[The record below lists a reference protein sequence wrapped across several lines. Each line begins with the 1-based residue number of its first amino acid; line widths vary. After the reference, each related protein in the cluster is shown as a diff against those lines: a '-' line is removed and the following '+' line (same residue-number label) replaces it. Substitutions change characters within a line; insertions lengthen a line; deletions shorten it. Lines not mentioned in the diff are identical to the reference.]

1 MLQRLANP
9 YLLLTLAA
17 LFWSS
22 NMVIGRAIRGDIP
35 PFTLAFGRWVVA
47 GLIVLPL
54 ALPQVKALKET
65 PGRPKFPCPPRG
77 AGWAEPGPGGAQW
90 PQLKAGWRPLL
101 ILGLLGI
108 AGYNTFAYL
117 GLQHTTAT
125 NAALLN
131 AFVPI
136 ATIAISWAFLGKRL
150 KPLEA
155 AGVLISLGGAL
166 TIVARGEL
174 QVLARLDLNIGD
186 LWMLLAVLDWA
197 LYTIALAWR
206 PAGLHS
212 MLMLGATI
220 GIGIAAM
227 PLGVAIG
234 SPLWGVLYDMTGGYT
249 VQLIGSIV
257 AALLACA
264 APARAQLPLNAQL
277 VNGSAVINQFSN
289 GLQIINSPGAIL
301 NWDSFSIGANR
312 TVRFDQQTALSAVLN
327 RDIPVMQCFT
337 LLLTTLLV
345 LCNLVVDICYAWLD
359 PRTRLAGVMA

>member
-54 ALPQVKALKET
+54 ALPQVK
-65 PGRPKFPCPPRG
+65 
-77 AGWAEPGPGGAQW
+77 AQW

-155 AGVLISLGGAL
+155 AGVLISLGGVL

-220 GIGIAAM
+220 GIGIAALA
-227 PLGVAIG
+227 PACAWELAHGARPNVSPGTLATVAYLGIV
-234 SPLWGVLYDMTGGYT
+234 PGVLSYIFYNRG
-249 VQLIGSIV
+249 VV
-257 AALLACA
+257 E
-264 APARAQLPLNAQL
+264 
-277 VNGSAVINQFSN
+277 V
-289 GLQIINSPGAIL
+289 
-301 NWDSFSIGANR
+301 GANR
-312 TVRFDQQTALSAVLN
+312 ASLFIHLM
-327 RDIPVMQCFT
+327 PVFGT
-337 LLLTTLLV
+337 LLSSLFLGEVAQAYHYLGIALIFGGIGLT
-345 LCNLVVDICYAWLD
+345 
-359 PRTRLAGVMA
+359 MAR

>member
-54 ALPQVKALKET
+54 ALLQVK
-65 PGRPKFPCPPRG
+65 
-77 AGWAEPGPGGAQW
+77 AQW

-220 GIGIAAM
+220 GIGIAALA
-227 PLGVAIG
+227 PACAWELAHGARPNVSPGTLATVAYLGIV
-234 SPLWGVLYDMTGGYT
+234 PGVLSYIFYNRG
-249 VQLIGSIV
+249 VV
-257 AALLACA
+257 E
-264 APARAQLPLNAQL
+264 
-277 VNGSAVINQFSN
+277 V
-289 GLQIINSPGAIL
+289 
-301 NWDSFSIGANR
+301 GANR
-312 TVRFDQQTALSAVLN
+312 ASLFIHLM
-327 RDIPVMQCFT
+327 PVFGT
-337 LLLTTLLV
+337 LLSSLFLGEVAQAYHYLGIALIFGGIGLT
-345 LCNLVVDICYAWLD
+345 
-359 PRTRLAGVMA
+359 MAR